1 MKVSFDREVDVLYI
15 RFKETTVTTKH
26 LDDGIALD
34 YDAAGRLTGIEILD
48 AMKRL
53 DDPETFKQLVFE
65 DIAQ

>member
-1 MKVSFDREVDVLYI
+1 MKVSFDREVDALSI

-34 YDAAGRLTGIEILD
+34 YDAVGRLADIEILD